1 MAFTNLTFPFGS
13 KLTSTQLNQIQGN
26 FTALVEQATDAPE
39 MKGINAAYVIFFSVA
54 QAQVIAS
61 KNVSSVTFAGDAT
74 HSTYTV
80 NWTKT
85 FSSDN
90 YCTNFQAVS
99 ANGRIGRNFNLMG
112 GPNKTTTTMDVYARL
127 SDEDNT
133 QGTNPQQIFVMA
145 WESR

>member
-1 MAFTNLTFPFGS
+1 MAFTDLSFAFGS

-26 FTALVEQATDAPE
+26 FLAIAEQQEGAPK
-39 MKGINAAYVIFFSVA
+39 MDGINVAYVTIFSNA
-54 QAQVIAS
+54 QAAVITG
-61 KNVSSVTFAGDAT
+61 KNVTSVTFAGDAV
-74 HSTYTV
+74 HSTYTI
-80 NWTKT
+80 NWSKT
-85 FSSDN
+85 FSSTN

-99 ANGRIGRNFNLMG
+99 KDGRIGRNFNIMN

-145 WESR
+145 WES

>member
-99 ANGRIGRNFNLMG
+99 ANGRINRNFNLMG

-127 SDEDNT
+127 SDEDDT